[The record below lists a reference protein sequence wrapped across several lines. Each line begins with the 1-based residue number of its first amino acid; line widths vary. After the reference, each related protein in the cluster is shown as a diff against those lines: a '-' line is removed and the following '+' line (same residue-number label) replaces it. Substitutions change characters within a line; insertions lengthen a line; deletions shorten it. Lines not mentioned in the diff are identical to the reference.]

1 MIANNLDEIW
11 EAFIFYVEAGE
22 NPGLMNWLKA
32 TKPSNINDQ
41 TFEITV
47 SRPFVKSFIES
58 RYVDYIQKALFEI
71 TGQNLKLVIQCN
83 ESDLQAQQEQKD
95 LDIKTSNEN
104 SSNLIPPPQTSSLTS
119 PSKKSLKLSPKKN
132 EPVYEPA
139 KKMST
144 PEQPKQVFA
153 PAPPSGSNQSEDH
166 INRKYVF
173 SNFVIGNSNRF
184 AHAASLAVAEAPAK
198 VYNPLFL
205 YGDVGLGKTHLMHA
219 IGNRIKEN
227 NPQMRILYISSEMFT
242 NEMIFCIQKNTM
254 DAFRAKYRNI
264 DCLLIDDIQ
273 FLRKKESTQE
283 EFFHTFNALRDA
295 NKQIIISSDRKPKDI
310 ETLEERLRSRFEW
323 GLTADIQPPDLE
335 TRMAILRE
343 KAQNEGT
350 SIPPDVITF
359 IASNIETN
367 IREIEGAYTRV
378 VAYAS
383 LNACPISL
391 EIAKTALGEIANEA
405 ANKKIYVK
413 DIQQRVAAF
422 YKIKLED
429 FSSKKRPRNIAYP
442 RQIAMYISRELTD
455 NSLPRIGELFGGRDH
470 TTVIHAYDKISN
482 DRKENTKLNQEILN
496 IMEDLKNK

>member
-11 EAFIFYVEAGE
+11 KAFIFYVEAGE

-32 TKPSNINDQ
+32 TKPSNINDE

-83 ESDLQAQQEQKD
+83 ETD
-95 LDIKTSNEN
+95 
-104 SSNLIPPPQTSSLTS
+104 S
-119 PSKKSLKLSPKKN
+119 PTQVEKKSIPTKAPKKASTDLISKTPASSFKAPTKKSVKVSPTN
-132 EPVYEPA
+132 TEPVYEPA
-139 KKMST
+139 KKMFK
-144 PEQPKQVFA
+144 PESSKQNFA

-227 NPQMRILYISSEMFT
+227 NPQMRVLYISSEMFT

-343 KAQNEGT
+343 KAQHEGT

-391 EIAKTALGEIANEA
+391 DIAKKALGEISNE

-413 DIQQRVAAF
+413 DIQQHVAAF

-429 FSSKKRPRNIAYP
+429 FSSKKRPHNIAYP

-482 DRKENTKLNQEILN
+482 ARKENTKLNQEILT
-496 IMEDLKNK
+496 IMEDLRNK